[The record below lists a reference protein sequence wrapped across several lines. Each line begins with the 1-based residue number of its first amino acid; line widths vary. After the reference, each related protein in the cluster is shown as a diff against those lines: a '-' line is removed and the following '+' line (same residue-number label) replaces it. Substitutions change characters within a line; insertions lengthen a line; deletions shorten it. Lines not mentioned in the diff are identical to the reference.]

1 MDNRFK
7 KTLLAITTYN
17 QLEYT
22 KQCIGSIKKL
32 DEVPFDIIIIDDC
45 SSDGTV
51 QWCKDNEIQIAD
63 KHKPMGAV
71 HSWNVAYKF
80 FKHNKQYKY
89 LIISNN
95 DVLIPQGA
103 ILELLKVASRWPF
116 SVVAPLSTTVG
127 AGHNGNVQGIEKM
140 YQNINH
146 DFVNDPRN
154 YQAVQDQ
161 ILTIKRKMLKSN
173 NVFMLDPCRVKMFN
187 GFFFLMTRKVID
199 YEREDGFLFDPEKI
213 MYKCEDEFNWSKL
226 IPHNDFPAVCK
237 TSFIFHFK
245 GMSTK
250 KYGFS
255 EVGNDKEKWKKL
267 REESENDQS

>member
-80 FKHNKQYKY
+80 FKHIEHKQSEDNKY
-89 LIISNN
+89 
-95 DVLIPQGA
+95 
-103 ILELLKVASRWPF
+103 
-116 SVVAPLSTTVG
+116 
-127 AGHNGNVQGIEKM
+127 
-140 YQNINH
+140 
-146 DFVNDPRN
+146 
-154 YQAVQDQ
+154 
-161 ILTIKRKMLKSN
+161 RKS
-173 NVFMLDPCRVKMFN
+173 
-187 GFFFLMTRKVID
+187 
-199 YEREDGFLFDPEKI
+199 
-213 MYKCEDEFNWSKL
+213 
-226 IPHNDFPAVCK
+226 
-237 TSFIFHFK
+237 
-245 GMSTK
+245 
-250 KYGFS
+250 
-255 EVGNDKEKWKKL
+255 
-267 REESENDQS
+267 